1 MGQKIIIKKMQRHQN
16 WPLLLSNF
24 IKEKQGQEFKWGSND
39 CILFAAD
46 CINRLT
52 GVDLAASY
60 RGTYDDRQGA
70 EILMKEFGGLLST
83 LISAHLGQPSGR
95 PLMARRGDIVIH
107 DIAGVCCTGVVDDTG
122 RSVMFL
128 TEGRGIVRLSLAST
142 MIVWSY
148 G

>member
-1 MGQKIIIKKMQRHQN
+1 MGQEIIIKRLHRHQN

-24 IKEKQGQEFKWGSND
+24 IKEKQGQQFKWGSND

-46 CINRLT
+46 CINTLT

-60 RGTYDDRQGA
+60 RGTYDDRPGA
-70 EILMKEFGGLLST
+70 EKILKGFGGVLST
-83 LISAHLGQPSGR
+83 LISSHLGQPSGR

-107 DIAGVCCTGVVDDTG
+107 DIHGICCTGVVDDTG
-122 RSVMFL
+122 RRVMFL
-128 TEGRGIVRLSLAST
+128 TEGRGIIRLNLSST
-142 MIVWSY
+142 MIVWGY